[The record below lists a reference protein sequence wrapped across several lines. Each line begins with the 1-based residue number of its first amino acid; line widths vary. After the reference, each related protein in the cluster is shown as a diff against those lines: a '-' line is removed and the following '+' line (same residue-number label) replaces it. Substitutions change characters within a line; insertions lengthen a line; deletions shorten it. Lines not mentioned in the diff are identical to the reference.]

1 MKSAVPPLLLLAGAF
16 VLGLASC
23 PDRGEAPAPDPGS
36 PRFVRDAAFP
46 LPGVPEPSGIDWDS
60 ARGRLWV
67 VDDGGVLARVD
78 PADGTVEATR
88 DVGGDLEAVRW
99 LPGADLLIAV
109 REEDA
114 TLVLV
119 HASSMEIAAIASI
132 EVPAGISPAPGARGN
147 GFEGLAVL
155 GTGSTLR
162 LLLANQDD
170 PHALYEATLPVPS
183 PLPSGG
189 SPASLQ
195 ATLTNVEPLAP
206 INLSEV
212 VLDREGRVWVLYGYS
227 LSPRLVALDEAW
239 EETRTSIPLQELA
252 AEGAVFAPDGTLWI
266 ADDTGG
272 LVRYVPEP

>member
-1 MKSAVPPLLLLAGAF
+1 MKSALPPLLLLAGAF
-16 VLGLASC
+16 ALGLASC
-23 PDRGEAPAPDPGS
+23 PDRGEPEPPAPDS

-46 LPGVPEPSGIDWDS
+46 LPGVPEPSGVDWDS

-67 VDDGGVLARVD
+67 VDDGGVLARVR
-78 PADGTVEATR
+78 PSDGTVEVTV
-88 DVGGDLEAVRW
+88 DIGGDLEAVRW
-99 LPGADLLIAV
+99 IPGADLLIAV

-132 EVPAGISPAPGARGN
+132 EVPAGISPAPGPRGN

-155 GTGSTLR
+155 DTGSTLR
-162 LLLANQDD
+162 LLLGNQDD
-170 PHALYEATLPVPS
+170 PHALYEATLPLPS

-189 SPASLQ
+189 APASLQ
-195 ATLTNVEPLAP
+195 ATVTRAESLAP

-212 VLDREGRVWVLYGYS
+212 ALDAGGRVWVLYGYS
-227 LSPRLVALDEAW
+227 LSPRLVALDGDW
-239 EETRTSIPLQELA
+239 EETRTSIPLQELG